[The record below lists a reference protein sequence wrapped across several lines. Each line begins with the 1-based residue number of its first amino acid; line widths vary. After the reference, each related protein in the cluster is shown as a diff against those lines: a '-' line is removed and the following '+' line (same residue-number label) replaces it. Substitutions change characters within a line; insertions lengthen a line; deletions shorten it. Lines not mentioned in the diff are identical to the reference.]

1 MRGDEALLRRALA
14 ALGPYRPEL
23 IVVGAWAHRFFERHP
38 LAQPLAHPTL
48 MTEDA
53 DLASPAKL
61 ATIGDPIPKRLED
74 ADFERRMTGVEQ
86 LPVMKF
92 FARENDVFYVEFIA
106 PLIGGDSD
114 RTGKP
119 RTLVEVGGATA
130 QLLRHVDLLRFEP
143 WELDLGDGVIAR
155 IANPASYLAQKVL
168 TRREGAGRHKYGKD
182 LLYLHDTLQM
192 FGPRLADLRELGARV
207 LAQLSAKHAAKV
219 RNFNFTSYPERL
231 AQAAEIAHS
240 TGRSSPPDAAAIADT
255 CRVGFRMLFS
265 L

>member
-1 MRGDEALLRRALA
+1 
-14 ALGPYRPEL
+14 
-23 IVVGAWAHRFFERHP
+23 
-38 LAQPLAHPTL
+38 

-168 TRREGAGRHKYGKD
+168 TRRDGQDAINTARTCCTSMTRCRCSGHGWLISES
-182 LLYLHDTLQM
+182 
-192 FGPRLADLRELGARV
+192 LAPG
-207 LAQLSAKHAAKV
+207 
-219 RNFNFTSYPERL
+219 
-231 AQAAEIAHS
+231 
-240 TGRSSPPDAAAIADT
+240 
-255 CRVGFRMLFS
+255 C
-265 L
+265 